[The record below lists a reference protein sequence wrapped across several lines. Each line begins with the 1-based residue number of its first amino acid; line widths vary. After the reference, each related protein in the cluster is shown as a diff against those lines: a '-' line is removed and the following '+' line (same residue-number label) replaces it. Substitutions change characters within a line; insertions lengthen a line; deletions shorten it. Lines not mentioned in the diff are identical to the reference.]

1 MDELDKYISD
11 IIMYKKNFKHIDE
24 ISLLRYIYLDL
35 GLKLSFDLDFYY
47 GNNKKKQTIF
57 NHHINKKE
65 VLSNCLKNKYAI
77 CRSMSYILEEVCK
90 KFDINIISISDSYD
104 KRNYPHVYN
113 IVKLKDGRSFS
124 IDIQEDIR
132 NIQTH
137 SRTKY
142 FGVNTIDGKTKIIS
156 DEEIEMIDKKIGYI
170 SDEYYYANEYIYLL
184 KMYMEYIDDFSDKV
198 EFVIKNLE
206 PYSNQNIDVADRL
219 RRFIEISHKLF
230 TINERNRIRIVDLY
244 QIENEKKKYQSCI
257 AVYGTNKTDI
267 YRFDNKNLVYYKQ
280 TIDEFA
286 DEVLNGL
293 TVKQGQHIMRLNKAL
308 KKKHNLVS
316 NKD

>member
-11 IIMYKKNFKHIDE
+11 IIMYKKNSKHIDE

-47 GNNKKKQTIF
+47 GNTKKKQEIF

-65 VLSNCLKNKYAI
+65 VLNDCLKNKYAI

-90 KFDINIISISDSYD
+90 KFDINIISVSDPED
-104 KRNYPHVYN
+104 ERNYPHVYN
-113 IVKLKDGRSFS
+113 IVKLKDGRHFS

-132 NIQTH
+132 NIQSH

-142 FGVNTIDGKTKIIS
+142 FGINAMDGKTKIIS
-156 DEEIEMIDKKIGYI
+156 DEEIEMIDREIGYI
-170 SDEYYYANEYIYLL
+170 SDEYYYADEYIYLL
-184 KMYMEYIDDFSDKV
+184 KTYMECIDDFSDKV
-198 EFVIKNLE
+198 GFVIENLE
-206 PYSNQNIDVADRL
+206 PYSNQNIDIADRL
-219 RRFIEISHKLF
+219 RRFIELRHQLF
-230 TINERNRIRIVDLY
+230 TMNERNRIRIVDLY
-244 QIENEKKKYQSCI
+244 RIENENKKFQSCI
-257 AVYGTNKTDI
+257 AVYGTDKTDI
-267 YRFDNKNLVYYKQ
+267 YRFDDKKSTYYKQ

-293 TVKQGQHIMRLNKAL
+293 TVKQGQHIMRLNKTL
-308 KKKHNLVS
+308 KKKQSLIS